1 MNQMLKKASTTCAA
15 FACAASLMFSGAA
28 VVWAD
33 GEIDETV
40 KNQIETYAE
49 GLTDEIIGLSDDQI
63 EQYMESDD
71 AFTSSAM
78 TAWDG
83 TKDDLGELKETGDVE
98 IEYSGDEYTAV
109 IPVEFEK
116 EDAEFT
122 YVFDKNLTPTSL
134 AVDIQ
139 YSFGTTMKNA
149 ALNTLMGIGTVFVIL
164 AMLIF
169 LISLF
174 KYIPALEEKFKNK
187 GKAESTQEA
196 APAPAAVAAPVVE
209 EASNDDELAAVISAA
224 IAAYEAEAGGS
235 TDGFVVRSIKRRP
248 SNKWHA

>member
-83 TKDDLGELKETGDVE
+83 TKDALGELKETGDVE

-196 APAPAAVAAPVVE
+196 APAPAAVAAPVAE

>member
-224 IAAYEAEAGGS
+224 IAAYEAEVGGS